1 MKKNKKKTPADS
13 FWEKVSEQM
22 LPADLV
28 TSDVTSPEKQ
38 TIATQISSSLQ
49 QLDTTQQ
56 SAISYE
62 IGEEYIDGTLTS
74 VRRNVPILE
83 IKGQKIGDKSFFHLC
98 DIHELLVSRKR
109 TAEATQK
116 EFEQMKEKQGLKKIQ
131 KRHRKR
137 ETNPALSHD
146 LKPRGMTISDI
157 CKRMKLSPR
166 YVVPLVKIMH
176 ENGNCDTFQLEDRDN
191 ILDIMNKSKN
201 QLENIK
207 KPSKKEKVALN
218 KLKRKIP
225 KTEKSCS
232 PYVMANKKTED
243 YLDLVQATP
252 GVEPIDI
259 SKYKTSPLAVLNEIR
274 LTLGQ

>member
-13 FWEKVSEQM
+13 FLEKVSEQM

-28 TSDVTSPEKQ
+28 TSDVTSPEER
-38 TIATQISSSLQ
+38 TIETLTASSLQ

-56 SAISYE
+56 TAISYE
-62 IGEEYIDGTLTS
+62 IGEEYIDGTKVF
-74 VRRNVPILE
+74 VRKNVPILD
-83 IKGQKIGDKSFFHLC
+83 IKDQKIGDKSFFHLC
-98 DIHELLVSRKR
+98 DISELLVSRKR

-116 EFEQMKEKQGLKKIQ
+116 EYEQMKEKQGLKKIQ

-146 LKPRGMTISDI
+146 LKPRGMTINEI
-157 CKRMKLSPR
+157 CKRTKLSPR

-191 ILDIMNKSKN
+191 ILDIMNKRKN
-201 QLENIK
+201 QLENRK
-207 KPSKKEKVALN
+207 KPSKKEKVELN

-225 KTEKSCS
+225 KIEKTCS
-232 PYVMANKKTED
+232 VYVMANEKTED
-243 YLDLVQATP
+243 FLEIVLPTP
-252 GVEPIDI
+252 GVEPVDLN
-259 SKYKTSPLAVLNEIR
+259 KYKTSPAAVLNEIR
-274 LTLGQ
+274 